1 MKINNIPD
9 EQLESQLKY
18 LKLLSKQYPSI
29 SSASAE
35 IINLEAILSLPK
47 GTEHFLSDL
56 HGEYE
61 PFVHVL
67 KNGSGVIK
75 RKIEELFGNIV
86 SEAERKKLATIVYY
100 PEQKL
105 DLLVKEE
112 EDLEDFYRITIHRLI
127 ELCRYA
133 SSKYTRSKV
142 RKFLPDDFKYIIEEL
157 LHPDE
162 SSTHK
167 DGYYKSIIETIIEID
182 RSREFIIAL
191 SKVIQKLVVDRLHIV
206 GDVYDRGPR
215 PDIIMDT
222 LINHHNVDVQWGNHD
237 ILWMGAASG
246 QKVCIA
252 NAIRISARYANLDIV
267 EDIYGINLLPLATFA
282 MEAYKDDP
290 CTEFMPKVGEGEVS
304 TKEKSLIA
312 KMHKAISMIQFKLE
326 AEVINNNPDFDMKH
340 RLLLDKVDY
349 EAGTINL
356 KGKVYKLIKIGTLWN
371 DLSWSSVSSEGGVA
385 FPAGKKPVSLMKRVI
400 AMHPNNKGII
410 LDFFAGSAST
420 AHSVM
425 ELNSE
430 DLGLRTFICIT
441 SSENNIC
448 QEKAYPRIK
457 NVILGYGKK
466 MGLTRNNLRYYKT
479 KFVSRDKSPKNLRNL
494 MALSTDMLC
503 IHNDTYIEKSF
514 AGKNI
519 NNKIARYFE
528 SNDGTK
534 RMLVIYRAEAIQALV
549 ELMKEEFKNAESKE
563 NGKLMVYVFSPNGY
577 AYDDE
582 FEDVADYISLCA
594 MPDAVQNAYRRVL
607 PKKRQAQLLEDVAEE
622 TDSEARTVEESDLF
636 QNQTYTMAAS
646 EIKDNR
652 EGGDE

>member
-29 SSASAE
+29 SSSSAE

-105 DLLVKEE
+105 DILIKEE

-142 RKFLPDDFKYIIEEL
+142 RKFLPEDFKYIIEEL

-290 CTEFMPKVGEGEVS
+290 CSEFMPKAEEGKVS

-326 AEVINNNPDFDMKH
+326 AEVINNNPEFDMKH

-356 KGKVYKLIKIGTLWN
+356 KGKVYKLKDTNFPTIDPKSPYKLTKEEENVMDKLVASFKGSEKLQKHVSFLFSKGSIYLIANKNMLVHGCIPLDDKGNFMSMKIKGKEYSGRALMDQMDSYARKGFFYKKSPEKQFGMDMMWYLWTGKCSSLFGKDDMTTYERYFIADKKTHVENKNPYYTL
-371 DLSWSSVSSEGGVA
+371 
-385 FPAGKKPVSLMKRVI
+385 R
-400 AMHPNNKGII
+400 
-410 LDFFAGSAST
+410 
-420 AHSVM
+420 
-425 ELNSE
+425 E
-430 DLGLRTFICIT
+430 D
-441 SSENNIC
+441 ENIC
-448 QEKAYPRIK
+448 NRI
-457 NVILGYGKK
+457 
-466 MGLTRNNLRYYKT
+466 
-479 KFVSRDKSPKNLRNL
+479 F
-494 MALSTDMLC
+494 
-503 IHNDTYIEKSF
+503 
-514 AGKNI
+514 
-519 NNKIARYFE
+519 
-528 SNDGTK
+528 
-534 RMLVIYRAEAIQALV
+534 
-549 ELMKEEFKNAESKE
+549 
-563 NGKLMVYVFSPNGY
+563 
-577 AYDDE
+577 DE
-582 FEDVADYISLCA
+582 FGLDYEI
-594 MPDAVQNAYRRVL
+594 RL
-607 PKKRQAQLLEDVAEE
+607 P
-622 TDSEARTVEESDLF
+622 
-636 QNQTYTMAAS
+636 
-646 EIKDNR
+646 
-652 EGGDE
+652 